1 MSGIQAVR
9 LTNVQY
15 NKQQF
20 VMDNLFLDLANET
33 DLVHALLTFPNGY
46 GKGVILQMIFQIFKP
61 LTKWQGGKGRVSQL
75 FHTASGGFRPY
86 TVYTALEWKLD
97 GTEERHLVT
106 GIAITA
112 RRVKEADGEKM
123 KTDTPF
129 KLFTVL
135 CGSNSEHRLAKL
147 PYWDEEA
154 GETWTL
160 ERWEEYAREFPQH
173 IRLYGEGDLR
183 KYRSF
188 LEDYGIFSD
197 EWEEMYKINQN
208 EAGTSVHFEKLG
220 AGHNDGLFRNVII
233 PSIEANMRKQGS
245 RENVTNLK
253 ELFIEVAKIAYN
265 LNTLLAR
272 KAAMIGLLEML
283 RDAEGVYQSLDLAE
297 RDVQSHLD
305 KGGDLKSALRERIEE
320 AEQDLRTLNTEWES
334 AQASQKDAR
343 FQLKNLIYVE
353 KQYELLHVRVRLEE
367 TRAEAT
373 RQKDAAQ
380 EQKKGIYAAERD
392 ILRKDFENVTAIL
405 DATVAELA
413 ALMMREKITDVK
425 REQEEMVS
433 TIQKEWPQL
442 LSRVR
447 HAASE
452 ALGYQEMLQSHVE
465 SAEKAQKKAYE
476 EQNQIGMEIGG
487 VKERIRSFE
496 EKRKHG
502 LKEYGIHD
510 QYALQRLK
518 EDKHLEANALIER
531 MAGAEEKAAEIAEE
545 TILVGEKRGKAESA
559 VEYAK
564 TQVKALEDAYERQ
577 LKLEVEAAALL
588 VSFSPTPLP
597 WHEERYASWMEE
609 ELPEVIAENTRM
621 ADAVH
626 RETEELRR
634 LQNESMITDGGV
646 WVPNTTILEVRDTI
660 KRYGFTCLLGTEYL
674 DERSEEEQ
682 GRLQGSV
689 KLLPYGLVIL
699 RNEQEKIQNLTTFR
713 KRVLFHP
720 VPLFVIEHLEDAAT
734 PIFVTVPN
742 RGEEIGFS
750 SDALESYRKE
760 TAAEIQKR
768 SVQLAEVEQLLKQRK
783 EGVRRAQI
791 ALGSDKRAE
800 ALNEECNRSEEA
812 AAYARKRYKELSDR
826 LSELQSSA
834 QIAREELQ
842 VLLTSHKQAETSFL
856 ELAALDEAWENFL
869 VDEAHLKELENKDR
883 RASQHI
889 NEILEAKKRA
899 ESDVRE
905 QKSIYDDW
913 RRGWGTS
920 FQPFREAFPD
930 LEDIGGVDPSSNIFP
945 PEVYPVVPSFLLDAM
960 TRWKA
965 CQRTLEQAN
974 TEIAILEERKTNASK
989 QLNDMR
995 HKLVNHDPAWQ
1006 SHAAPMETKE
1016 VLESRRDRCRVLYE
1030 QADELRQDAEKEV
1043 QGLLVSEMTI
1053 IERCDELNQEIIKD
1067 FGREV
1072 EYKSGIII
1080 KEKRAEWEW
1089 KLSNASS
1096 RVSSVKSNLDVMTE
1110 KKRAR
1115 SEAYDRL
1122 PIAECSRRA
1131 SRELYEKV
1139 GVDSKS
1145 EVDRWLDSERSLR
1158 DAVTTKRNGCIQR
1171 VLQIQRKIKQT
1182 SWDAETK
1189 ENGDA
1194 LFDSIRELETAEMA
1208 IQKISDAIFI
1218 YDGVLQHEETNL
1230 SIAQEAEQRWVQTAT
1245 EHSRQIISHIGEM
1258 VKGMSIRNRYG
1269 YSFPL
1274 MKLKNDSPIRIE
1286 DMESRME
1293 SLFRQTLGFV
1303 EKKGLDLNSL
1313 QKSDL
1318 GDRLD
1323 AGSIV
1328 YAAYQFVFPT
1338 MLVYNMNVDNA
1349 FWVDRPLEK
1358 YFTEWEVFLQGSD
1371 EEATG
1376 SGGQRLAAFTLL
1388 SIMLTTQKRRRN
1400 KVSKRSVFINDNPFA
1415 NAISEHVLDPI
1426 FRVADALGVQWIVVA
1441 PPELVSKME
1450 VSERF
1455 PSYYGLDL
1463 EPDRTGK
1470 HKVVIASRHLRDPLE
1485 KKIF

>member
-1 MSGIQAVR
+1 MSGIHAVR

-33 DLVHALLTFPNGY
+33 ELVHALLTFPNGY

-97 GTEERHLVT
+97 GAEERYLVT

-112 RRVKEADGEKM
+112 RRVKESEGEKM

-135 CGSNSEHRLAKL
+135 CSPNSEHRLAKL
-147 PYWDEEA
+147 PYWDEEE

-183 KYRSF
+183 KYRNF

-233 PSIEANMRKQGS
+233 PSIEANMRKQNG
-245 RENVTNLK
+245 RENATDLK

-283 RDAEGVYQSLDLAE
+283 RDAEGVYQSLDMAE
-297 RDVQSHLD
+297 RDVQRHLE
-305 KGGDLKSALRERIEE
+305 KGGDLKSALWERIEE
-320 AEQDLRTLNTEWES
+320 AELDLRTLNTELES
-334 AQASQKDAR
+334 AQASLKDAR
-343 FQLKNLIYVE
+343 FQLKNLSYVE

-367 TRAEAT
+367 TRAEVA

-392 ILRKDFENVTAIL
+392 LLRKDFENVTATL
-405 DATVAELA
+405 NATVAELA

-425 REQEEMVS
+425 REQEEMAI

-442 LSRVR
+442 LSRIR

-452 ALGYQEMLQSHVE
+452 ALGYQEVLQSHIE
-465 SAEKAQKKAYE
+465 SAEKAYEKAHDQQKH
-476 EQNQIGMEIGG
+476 IGIEIGA

-502 LKEYGIHD
+502 FNEYGVHD
-510 QYALQRLK
+510 RYAIQRLK
-518 EDKHLEANALIER
+518 EDKHSEAKALIEH
-531 MAGAEEKAAEIAEE
+531 MVGAEEKATEIAEE
-545 TILVGEKRGKAESA
+545 TILVGEQRGKAESA
-559 VEYAK
+559 VEHAK
-564 TQVKALEDAYERQ
+564 TQVRALEDAYERQ
-577 LKLEVEAAALL
+577 LKVEVEAATLL
-588 VSFSPTPLP
+588 VPFTPTPLP

-609 ELPEVIAENTRM
+609 QLPEVIAENTRM

-674 DERSEEEQ
+674 DDRSEEERD
-682 GRLQGSV
+682 RLQRSV

-734 PIFVTVPN
+734 PMFVTVPN

-750 SDALESYRKE
+750 SDALESYREE

-768 SVQLAEVEQLLKQRK
+768 SAQLAEIEQLLKQRK
-783 EGVRRAQI
+783 EAVRRAQI
-791 ALGSDKRAE
+791 ALGSNKWAE

-812 AAYARKRYKELSDR
+812 AAYAIKRHKELSDR
-826 LSELQSSA
+826 LAELQSSA

-842 VLLTSHKQAETSFL
+842 KLRTSHKQAETAFR
-856 ELAALDEAWENFL
+856 ELAVLDEAWENFL
-869 VDEAHLKELENKDR
+869 LDEACLKELENNDR
-883 RASQHI
+883 RASRHI
-889 NEILEAKKRA
+889 HEMLEAKKRA

-905 QKSIYDDW
+905 QKSTYDDW
-913 RRGWGTS
+913 RRGLGTS

-930 LEDIGGVDPSSNIFP
+930 LEDLGDVRPSSNIFP
-945 PEVYPVVPSFLLDAM
+945 PEVYPVVPSSLLDTM

-974 TEIAILEERKTNASK
+974 IEIAILEERKTNASK
-989 QLNDMR
+989 QLDDIR
-995 HKLVNHDPAWQ
+995 HKLVKHDPAWQ
-1006 SHAAPMETKE
+1006 SHSAPKETKE
-1016 VLESRRDRCRVLYE
+1016 VLDSRRDRYRVLYE
-1030 QADELRQDAEKEV
+1030 QADGLRQDAEKEA
-1043 QGLLVSEMTI
+1043 QGLLVSEKAI
-1053 IERCDELNQEIIKD
+1053 IQRCDELSQEIMRD

-1072 EYKSGIII
+1072 EYKSGILIE
-1080 KEKRAEWEW
+1080 EKRAEWEW
-1089 KLSNASS
+1089 KNSTASNQVAN
-1096 RVSSVKSNLDVMTE
+1096 VKTHVDAVTD
-1110 KKRAR
+1110 KKRTR

-1122 PIAECSRRA
+1122 PISERSRRA
-1131 SRELYEKV
+1131 PRELYDKV
-1139 GVDSKS
+1139 GEDPKG
-1145 EVDRWLDSERSLR
+1145 EVNRWLNSDRLLLDE
-1158 DAVTTKRNGCIQR
+1158 VTKKRNGCIQR
-1171 VLQIQRKIKQT
+1171 VLQIQRRIKQT
-1182 SWDAETK
+1182 SWDEETK

-1194 LFDSIRELETAEMA
+1194 LFDSIREMETAEMSV
-1208 IQKISDAIFI
+1208 QKISDAILV
-1218 YDGVLQHEETNL
+1218 YDGVLQHEEANL

-1258 VKGMSIRNRYG
+1258 VKGMGIRNRYG

-1293 SLFRQTLGFV
+1293 SLFRQTLSFV

-1318 GDRLD
+1318 VDRLD
-1323 AGSIV
+1323 SGAIV
-1328 YAAYQFVFPT
+1328 YAAYKFVFPT
-1338 MLVYNMNVDNA
+1338 MMVYNMNVDNA

-1388 SIMLTTQKRRRN
+1388 AIMLTTQKRRRS

-1463 EPDRTGK
+1463 EADGTGK
-1470 HKVVIASRHLRDPLE
+1470 HKVVIASRHLRDSLE
-1485 KKIF
+1485 RVTI